1 MRLKTYAIAI
11 GTVLLWACSPSGSG
25 TSNTPAPVDLGQMN
39 PLPAVTAAPFVNP
52 EVFST
57 PVLPISAVACE
68 SDIAWASNDDKV
80 LIRWSG
86 RAAAG
91 QDPKS
96 PNEEDP
102 PTVSILPGS
111 ETAPNLTVERRFAA
125 DGQFG
130 QFATIAS
137 GITRTEDTIQSLKM
151 TEWWNDLS
159 SYVASEKNNQSP
171 EANFAPNEISLT
183 DVYEVFDGNV
193 MAASLWAD
201 QHHEIAI
208 LLGMG
213 YLDTGLANQQQVEYR
228 VSLEIGNTLES
239 LGVTCPITI
248 GEISVLP
255 PDVLT
260 ATSDPTAIMGEDAA
274 PVADIP
280 SDEQWTTRQNY
291 RRQIDQSIYIGW
303 DLSQTPSHTS
313 TYNIYRY
320 PVDQNLDPD
329 NGGVVEDSP
338 INSKPISP
346 GGSLQGGFSP
356 GQWGEEIVN
365 SAVGNYDLN
374 SPIQFDDDSSN
385 TSDGYFYVDDS
396 GPEPEAQ
403 QSQIYCYEITAID
416 LLGVESARSPANNG
430 PENCAAF
437 QDFEPPNAPVGFEAE
452 LVTDQ
457 VRLTWRTV
465 TDAYTYSVFRAE
477 VDAGAPYPTNTND
490 WLTLDVEPG
499 FVDSGG
505 YTYFNDASISDIPT
519 TEQEEK
525 DYWYR
530 VRAWDTALN
539 PSPLSQPVY
548 VFMRDGF
555 PPETPT
561 MEITVADR
569 GDEDS
574 KTYPYDQIDPSGP
587 CIRVAI
593 DGDTDYV
600 QIYRALDDGRMQ
612 LVATIPVEVGDNWV
626 QWCDSISDMPGSVPV
641 TYIAQAHDSDGNY
654 SWSESEEVMVG
665 SESPFDAPAI
675 TSILSEETQPG
686 LVTNSINWNA
696 NMYPDFDV
704 FNVYR
709 FNNDQDVETLISE
722 GNSSP
727 IATVP
732 VAQVQPVGNGYSSG
746 KYKDSGLPVNAT
758 LNSDFYYVVS
768 AERFAGGNLG
778 PADEKMSEPYLA
790 PPGDAGDYLS
800 HALRNVKAAMWCSD
814 HIAAQEGQVNLG
826 VRINWDPEPVAGIVP
841 PSDLK
846 SKQPVIAPTCRQGTE
861 RDWGAHLVFRSRLED
876 SGYVQIAPVI
886 GGAIGSNPANP
897 EHSYYATPD
906 IPINMTGGI
915 EYLDKDAA
923 HGTYW
928 YVVVTTDP
936 STGEP
941 LSVTP
946 PKQIT
951 LDPLADLTDSG
962 FENHDCTPSD
972 PPKLSSMSAPTKLIF
987 GVGERNEATVTVC
1000 KWSFA
1005 KELERGI
1012 ATVDGTGFITFHH
1025 PVNGSE
1031 YQVFVKFEGV
1041 RSKASGNVISGTA
1054 KGSHDP
1060 IFIQGQDRFDY
1071 SVANIVVGVDDAA
1084 PNGSQAD
1091 VELRLHD
1098 SVTIG
1103 ENNAQRRLLALPNTW
1118 IDGSFNFSTTLSLTP
1133 LPAESNEVLPD
1144 DVNWSDGVDYLVLD
1158 ELPIAVLT
1166 DELLVSPTSITLTG
1180 DAIGRYYERF
1190 QARGIRGPIDRIPV
1204 GKRVNSNDAML
1215 QQTVFKVEN
1224 FSLKA
1229 NGLNTDLTSSTG
1241 IISVSSVP
1249 YLMTLGADKL
1259 AIRLEN
1265 SAIVEGAVTGDGT
1278 ISIDYLNDDPEN
1290 LSSLA
1295 GTFESLDIGANGFL
1309 EGDIK
1314 LVNSPATWLG
1324 ENGFAVD
1331 ETFGGTWTTY
1341 IPPIITSGL
1350 PADPQKLDNPRDNDN
1365 SLWDPISV
1373 DPVWIMPGVNAWGDG
1388 QVTWGCLNAVFDA
1401 EVDLY
1406 LRRSGVSHVVKA
1418 LVGGDSISGKL
1429 HGYPVDI
1436 SKAELGFLDS
1446 HIVYSTVGM
1455 SVKVPYPA
1463 NFSFSGTVSGF
1474 DGGCPREITAAAGGT
1489 KITAEHWNLPLLP
1502 STAVFEAPA
1511 PGAEKRL
1518 FLNGGVNLPHDY
1530 DYAGDEVEWV
1540 TMKTRWNPD
1549 GTSGGTRFEQSPMV
1563 LFNGLHYLADVQ
1575 DGVTLSADVDTNGV
1589 KVDSLANHIV
1599 EDGNVHDLEC
1609 LEQNTCPGWI
1619 SYSGALTVPY
1629 FGPLLTDQ
1637 GSEQAVL
1644 HVFTPIEGNGD
1655 EIQCASCASY
1665 IGNSGIRAKQT
1676 WISEAGLE
1684 LDFPLVI
1691 AKRTGDDSGLIMTGT
1706 EHTSVLPFE
1715 NENFEIIRFDS
1726 SVVIDSNNP
1735 GDGFENNSR
1744 IFLGLSS
1751 VPASVRAVAETIG
1764 EVGEESPSATTI
1776 DRWLNRSV
1784 SDEEKN
1790 LDPDDLDLYTGVI
1803 DPDTGDPITV
1813 AGCQGIVPQI
1823 WPDYGD
1829 LSYPDTYE
1837 VINTSAMSPVACLD
1851 IDAIESELDDA
1862 DEDEQQNIERLL
1874 RLGGGVGQALQ
1885 FDSDY
1890 KMQFNLVRGNV
1901 EFTTNDVGGTDFE
1914 RFDLGMRVNI
1924 SEAGSQ
1930 DSEHTFLKTNV
1941 LGFSYTKSGDFT
1953 ILGRDVEADV
1963 FGYKVDS
1970 ADFTLVISTGVGNVG
1985 IQGGL
1990 TYYDGVE
1997 ISTLT
2002 LDDISGVFGFGQSVF
2017 YVGMNGNGTLNLEGT
2032 SASVGA
2038 GLLIGRINGSS
2049 TPVLEDHGFAE
2060 LVNKFPEAG
2069 GPMTGVYVRGLTDV
2083 PIIQNGCT
2091 LSLNVG
2097 GEVEIWF
2104 FTGDETAY
2112 GGSLRGFAYG
2122 EALCVISAR
2131 GDVSLTMFKN
2141 EDDGEDIWNFEG
2153 EGWVAGGAGF
2163 DCDPGTWG
2171 PNWSGRWWGDS
2182 WCYQAGAYAAIFW
2195 NSNDGWDYSLDA
2207 DYE

>member
-1 MRLKTYAIAI
+1 
-11 GTVLLWACSPSGSG
+11 
-25 TSNTPAPVDLGQMN
+25 
-39 PLPAVTAAPFVNP
+39 
-52 EVFST
+52 
-57 PVLPISAVACE
+57 
-68 SDIAWASNDDKV
+68 
-80 LIRWSG
+80 
-86 RAAAG
+86 
-91 QDPKS
+91 
-96 PNEEDP
+96 
-102 PTVSILPGS
+102 
-111 ETAPNLTVERRFAA
+111 
-125 DGQFG
+125 
-130 QFATIAS
+130 
-137 GITRTEDTIQSLKM
+137 
-151 TEWWNDLS
+151 
-159 SYVASEKNNQSP
+159 
-171 EANFAPNEISLT
+171 
-183 DVYEVFDGNV
+183 
-193 MAASLWAD
+193 
-201 QHHEIAI
+201 
-208 LLGMG
+208 
-213 YLDTGLANQQQVEYR
+213 
-228 VSLEIGNTLES
+228 
-239 LGVTCPITI
+239 
-248 GEISVLP
+248 
-255 PDVLT
+255 
-260 ATSDPTAIMGEDAA
+260 
-274 PVADIP
+274 
-280 SDEQWTTRQNY
+280 
-291 RRQIDQSIYIGW
+291 
-303 DLSQTPSHTS
+303 
-313 TYNIYRY
+313 
-320 PVDQNLDPD
+320 
-329 NGGVVEDSP
+329 
-338 INSKPISP
+338 
-346 GGSLQGGFSP
+346 
-356 GQWGEEIVN
+356 
-365 SAVGNYDLN
+365 
-374 SPIQFDDDSSN
+374 
-385 TSDGYFYVDDS
+385 
-396 GPEPEAQ
+396 
-403 QSQIYCYEITAID
+403 
-416 LLGVESARSPANNG
+416 
-430 PENCAAF
+430 
-437 QDFEPPNAPVGFEAE
+437 
-452 LVTDQ
+452 
-457 VRLTWRTV
+457 
-465 TDAYTYSVFRAE
+465 
-477 VDAGAPYPTNTND
+477 
-490 WLTLDVEPG
+490 
-499 FVDSGG
+499 
-505 YTYFNDASISDIPT
+505 
-519 TEQEEK
+519 
-525 DYWYR
+525 
-530 VRAWDTALN
+530 
-539 PSPLSQPVY
+539 
-548 VFMRDGF
+548 
-555 PPETPT
+555 
-561 MEITVADR
+561 
-569 GDEDS
+569 
-574 KTYPYDQIDPSGP
+574 
-587 CIRVAI
+587 
-593 DGDTDYV
+593 
-600 QIYRALDDGRMQ
+600 
-612 LVATIPVEVGDNWV
+612 
-626 QWCDSISDMPGSVPV
+626 
-641 TYIAQAHDSDGNY
+641 
-654 SWSESEEVMVG
+654 
-665 SESPFDAPAI
+665 
-675 TSILSEETQPG
+675 
-686 LVTNSINWNA
+686 
-696 NMYPDFDV
+696 
-704 FNVYR
+704 
-709 FNNDQDVETLISE
+709 
-722 GNSSP
+722 
-727 IATVP
+727 
-732 VAQVQPVGNGYSSG
+732 
-746 KYKDSGLPVNAT
+746 
-758 LNSDFYYVVS
+758 
-768 AERFAGGNLG
+768 
-778 PADEKMSEPYLA
+778 
-790 PPGDAGDYLS
+790 
-800 HALRNVKAAMWCSD
+800 
-814 HIAAQEGQVNLG
+814 
-826 VRINWDPEPVAGIVP
+826 
-841 PSDLK
+841 
-846 SKQPVIAPTCRQGTE
+846 
-861 RDWGAHLVFRSRLED
+861 LED

>member
-1 MRLKTYAIAI
+1 
-11 GTVLLWACSPSGSG
+11 
-25 TSNTPAPVDLGQMN
+25 MN

>member
-1 MRLKTYAIAI
+1 M
-11 GTVLLWACSPSGSG
+11 LLWACSPS
-25 TSNTPAPVDLGQMN
+25 NTPVPVDLGQMD
-39 PLPAVTAAPFVNP
+39 PVPTVPAL
-52 EVFST
+52 
-57 PVLPISAVACE
+57 VLPISGVACE

-96 PNEEDP
+96 PNEEGP

-111 ETAPNLTVERRFAA
+111 ETAPDLTVERRLGAN
-125 DGQFG
+125 G

-137 GITRTEDTIQSLKM
+137 GITRTEDTIQSLKT
-151 TEWWNDLS
+151 TEWWSDLA
-159 SYVASEKNNQSP
+159 SYVADEKTNQFP
-171 EANFAPNEISLT
+171 ETNWAPSEISLA

-201 QHHEIAI
+201 RHHEIAL

-213 YLDTGLANQQQVEYR
+213 YLDSGLANQQQVEYR
-228 VSLEIGNTLES
+228 VSLEIGNNLES

-255 PDVLT
+255 PDTVT
-260 ATSDPTAIMGEDAA
+260 ATSNPVAIMGIDLATGLEVAG
-274 PVADIP
+274 PVGDIP
-280 SDEQWTTRQNY
+280 SDEQWTTQQNY

-303 DLSQTPSHTS
+303 DLSDTSSHTS

-329 NGGVVEDSP
+329 NGVAVEDSP

-374 SPIQFDDDSSN
+374 SPDQSDDENAN

-396 GPEPEAQ
+396 GPAAEVQ

-416 LLGVESARSPANNG
+416 LLGVESAKSPANNG

-437 QDFEPPNAPVGFEAE
+437 QDFEPPNSPVGFEAE
-452 LVTDQ
+452 LVVDQ
-457 VRLTWRTV
+457 VRLKWLTV
-465 TDAYTYSVFRAE
+465 SDAETYSVYRAE
-477 VDAGAPYPTNTND
+477 VDAGAPYPSITND
-490 WLTLDVEPG
+490 WLTLDVDLG
-499 FVDSGG
+499 FVDAGD
-505 YTYFNDASISDIPT
+505 YTSFNDASISDIPS

-530 VRAWDTALN
+530 VRAWDAGSN

-561 MEITVADR
+561 MEITIAER

-574 KTYPYDQIDPSGP
+574 KTSQYDQIDPSGP
-587 CIRVAI
+587 CIRVEI
-593 DGDTDYV
+593 DGDTDFV
-600 QIYRALDDGRMQ
+600 QIYRALDDGSMQ
-612 LVATIPVEVGDNWV
+612 LVATIPVEVGENWV

-654 SWSESEEVMVG
+654 SWSESAEVIVG
-665 SESPFDAPAI
+665 SDAPFDAPAI

-686 LVTNSINWNA
+686 IVRNTVNWNA
-696 NMYPDFDV
+696 DMYPDFDV

-709 FNNDQDVETLISE
+709 FNNDQDVETLILE

-732 VAQVQPVGNGYSSG
+732 VGQVQPVGNGYSSG
-746 KYKDSGLPVNAT
+746 VYKDSGLPVNAT

-778 PADEKMSEPYLA
+778 AAAEKMSEPYLA
-790 PPGDAGDYLS
+790 PPGDAGDYLT

-814 HIAAQEGQVNLG
+814 HIAAQEGEGNSG
-826 VRINWDPEPVAGIVP
+826 VRINWDPEPVTGIVP
-841 PSDLK
+841 PAGLK
-846 SKQPVIAPTCRQGTE
+846 SNQAALEPTCRQGTE
-861 RDWGAHLVFRSRLED
+861 RDWGAHLVFRSRSED

-886 GGAIGSNPANP
+886 GGVIGSNPANP
-897 EHSYYATPD
+897 GHSYYATPD

-915 EYLDKDAA
+915 EYLDKDAV

-951 LDPLADLTDSG
+951 LDPLAELSDSG
-962 FENHDCTPSD
+962 FENYDCKPSD
-972 PPKLSSMSAPTKLIF
+972 PPKLSSMYAPTELIF
-987 GVGERNEATVTVC
+987 GVGEQNESTVTVC
-1000 KWSFA
+1000 NWSLA
-1005 KELERGI
+1005 KELERGV
-1012 ATVDGTGFITFHH
+1012 ATVDGTGFIAFRH
-1025 PVNGSE
+1025 PVNGSQ
-1031 YQVFVKFEGV
+1031 YQVLVTFEGV
-1041 RSKASGNVISGTA
+1041 RSKASGIVISGTA

-1060 IFIQGQDRFDY
+1060 ILIQGQDRFDY
-1071 SVANIVVGVDDAA
+1071 SVANIVASVDDAK

-1103 ENNAQRRLLALPNTW
+1103 ENDVERRLLALPNTW
-1118 IDGSFNFSTTLSLTP
+1118 LDGSFNFSTILSLTP
-1133 LPAESNEVLPD
+1133 LPASSSDILPD

-1166 DELLVSPTSITLTG
+1166 DQLLVSPTSITLPG

-1215 QQTVFKVEN
+1215 QQTVFQVDN

-1241 IISVSSVP
+1241 ITSVSSVP
-1249 YLMTLGADKL
+1249 YLMTLGADQL
-1259 AIRLEN
+1259 AIRVEN

-1278 ISIDYLNDDPEN
+1278 ISIDYLNDDPDN
-1290 LSSLA
+1290 LASLA

-1341 IPPIITSGL
+1341 IPPVITSGL

-1388 QVTWGCLNAVFDA
+1388 QVTWGCLDAVFDA

-1418 LVGGDSISGKL
+1418 LIGGDSISGKL
-1429 HGYPVDI
+1429 HGYPVEI

-1446 HIVYSTVGM
+1446 QIVYSTVGM
-1455 SVKVPYPA
+1455 SVRVPYPA

-1502 STAVFEAPA
+1502 STAVFETPA
-1511 PGAEKRL
+1511 PGVEKHL

-1530 DYAGDEVEWV
+1530 DDAGDEVEWV

-1549 GTSGGTRFEQSPMV
+1549 GTSGGTWFEQSPMV
-1563 LFNGLHYLADVQ
+1563 LFNGLHYLVDVQ
-1575 DGVTLSADVDTNGV
+1575 DGVTLSADFDPTNGV
-1589 KVDSLANHIV
+1589 KIDSLANHIT

-1609 LEQNTCPGWI
+1609 LAQNTCPGWI
-1619 SYSGALTVPY
+1619 SYSGTLTVPY
-1629 FGPLLTDQ
+1629 FGPLMTDQ
-1637 GSEQAVL
+1637 GSEQAIL
-1644 HVFTPIEGNGD
+1644 HVFTPMGDDGD
-1655 EIQCASCASY
+1655 EMQCPSCTGY
-1665 IGNSGIRAKQT
+1665 IGNSGLRAKQT

-1706 EHTSVLPFE
+1706 EHTSVLPLE

-1735 GDGFENNSR
+1735 GAGFENHSR

-1790 LDPDDLDLYTGVI
+1790 LDPEDLDLYTGVI
-1803 DPDTGDPITV
+1803 DPETGDPITV

-1823 WPDYGD
+1823 WPDYEG
-1829 LSYPDTYE
+1829 LSYPDTYG
-1837 VINTSAMSPVACLD
+1837 VINTSASAMSPVACFD

-1862 DEDEQQNIERLL
+1862 DEDEEQNIERLL

-1885 FDSDY
+1885 FDDSDDDSDY

-1930 DSEHTFLKTNV
+1930 DSEHTFLKTNL

-1953 ILGRDVEADV
+1953 ILGRNVKADV
-1963 FGYKVDS
+1963 FGYKVTR
-1970 ADFTLVISTGVGNVG
+1970 ADFTLVISTGAGNVG
-1985 IQGGL
+1985 VQGGL
-1990 TYYDGVE
+1990 TYYDKVE

-2002 LDDISGVFGFGQSVF
+2002 LDDISGVFGFGESVF
-2017 YVGMNGNGTLNLEGT
+2017 YVGMNGNGTLNLEDT

-2083 PIIQNGCT
+2083 PIIQNGCA

-2171 PNWSGRWWGDS
+2171 PTWSGRWWGDS
-2182 WCYQAGAYAAIFW
+2182 WCYQAGAYAAISW

>member
-1 MRLKTYAIAI
+1 M
-11 GTVLLWACSPSGSG
+11 LLWACSPSGQGASE
-25 TSNTPAPVDLGQMN
+25 TPMPVDLGQMG
-39 PLPAVTAAPFVNP
+39 PLPTVPAVPLVDP
-52 EVFST
+52 EV
-57 PVLPISAVACE
+57 VLPIVACK

-111 ETAPNLTVERRFAA
+111 ETAPDLTVERRFGVN
-125 DGQFG
+125 GQFE
-130 QFATIAS
+130 TIAS
-137 GITRTEDTIQSLKM
+137 GIGRTEDTIQSLKT
-151 TEWWNDLS
+151 TEWWNDLA
-159 SYVASEKNNQSP
+159 SYVADEKNNQSP
-171 EANFAPNEISLT
+171 ETNFAPNEISLT
-183 DVYEVFDGNV
+183 DVYEFFDGNV

-201 QHHEIAI
+201 RYHEIAL

-213 YLDTGLANQQQVEYR
+213 HLDSGLANQQQVEYR
-228 VSLEIGNTLES
+228 VSLEIGNNLES
-239 LGVTCPITI
+239 LGVTCPITV

-255 PDVLT
+255 PDTVT
-260 ATSDPTAIMGEDAA
+260 ATSNPGAIMGIDDD
-274 PVADIP
+274 PFPDIP
-280 SDEQWTTRQNY
+280 SDEQWTTQQNY

-303 DLSQTPSHTS
+303 DLSEASSHTS

-329 NGGVVEDSP
+329 NGVAVEDSP

-356 GQWGEEIVN
+356 GQWEEGIVN

-374 SPIQFDDDSSN
+374 SPDQSDDKNPN

-396 GPEPEAQ
+396 GPAAEVE

-416 LLGVESARSPANNG
+416 LLGVESSKSPANNG

-437 QDFEPPNAPVGFEAE
+437 QDFEPPNSPVGFEAE
-452 LVTDQ
+452 LVVDQ
-457 VRLTWRTV
+457 VRLKWLTV
-465 TDAYTYSVFRAE
+465 SDAETYSVYRAE
-477 VDAGAPYPTNTND
+477 VDAGAPYPRKTID
-490 WLTLDVEPG
+490 WLTLEVDPG
-499 FVDSGG
+499 FVDAGD
-505 YTYFNDASISDIPT
+505 YTSFNDASISDIPA

-530 VRAWDTALN
+530 VRAWDAGIN

-561 MEITVADR
+561 MEITVAER

-574 KTYPYDQIDPSGP
+574 KTSQYDQIDPSGP
-587 CIRVAI
+587 CIRVEI

-600 QIYRALDDGRMQ
+600 QIYRALDDGSMQ
-612 LVATIPVEVGDNWV
+612 LVATIPVEVGENWV
-626 QWCDSISDMPGSVPV
+626 HWCDSISDMPGSVPV

-654 SWSESEEVMVG
+654 SWSESAEVIVG
-665 SESPFDAPAI
+665 SEALFEAPAI

-686 LVTNSINWNA
+686 IVRNTVNWNA
-696 NMYPDFDV
+696 DMYPDFDV

-709 FNNDQDVETLISE
+709 FNNDQDVETLILE

-732 VAQVQPVGNGYSSG
+732 AGQVQPVGNGYSSG
-746 KYKDSGLPVNAT
+746 VYKDSGLPVNAT

-778 PADEKMSEPYLA
+778 AAAEKMSEPYLA
-790 PPGDAGDYLS
+790 PPGDAGDYLT
-800 HALRNVKAAMWCSD
+800 HALRNVKAAMWCSE
-814 HIAAQEGQVNLG
+814 HIAAQEGEGNSG
-826 VRINWDPEPVAGIVP
+826 VRINWDPEPVTGIVP
-841 PSDLK
+841 PAGLK
-846 SKQPVIAPTCRQGTE
+846 SNQAALEPTCRQGTE
-861 RDWGAHLVFRSRLED
+861 RDWGAHLVFRSRSED

-886 GGAIGSNPANP
+886 GGSIGSNPANP

-906 IPINMTGGI
+906 VPINLTGGI

-941 LSVTP
+941 VSVTP

-951 LDPLADLTDSG
+951 LGPLAELADSG
-962 FENHDCTPSD
+962 FKNYECQPND
-972 PPKLSSMSAPTKLIF
+972 PPRLTSMFAPTELIF
-987 GVGERNEATVTVC
+987 GSGEQNESTVTVC
-1000 KWSFA
+1000 KWTLA

-1012 ATVDGTGFITFHH
+1012 ATVDGTGFVTFRH
-1025 PVNGSE
+1025 PVDGSE
-1031 YQVFVKFEGV
+1031 YRVLVTFEGV
-1041 RSKASGNVISGTA
+1041 RSKASGIVLSGTA

-1060 IFIQGQDRFDY
+1060 VLIKGQDRFDY
-1071 SVANIVVGVDDAA
+1071 SVANIVVSVDDVV

-1091 VELRLHD
+1091 VELRLHE

-1103 ENNAQRRLLALPNTW
+1103 ENNVQRRLLALPNTW
-1118 IDGSFNFSTTLSLTP
+1118 LDGTFNFSTILSLTP
-1133 LPAESNEVLPD
+1133 LPAGSNEILPG
-1144 DVNWSDGVDYLVLD
+1144 DVNWSDGIDYFVLD
-1158 ELPIAVLT
+1158 QLPIAVLT
-1166 DELLVSPTSITLTG
+1166 DQLLVSPTSITLPG

-1204 GKRVNSNDAML
+1204 GKRVNSNDALL
-1215 QQTVFKVEN
+1215 QQTVFNVEN

-1241 IISVSSVP
+1241 ITSVSSVP
-1249 YLMTLGADKL
+1249 YLMTLAADQV
-1259 AIRLEN
+1259 AIRMEN
-1265 SAIVEGAVTGDGT
+1265 SVIVEGAVTGDGT
-1278 ISIDYLNDDPEN
+1278 ISIDYLNDDPDN
-1290 LSSLA
+1290 LASLA

-1309 EGDIK
+1309 NGDIK
-1314 LVNSPATWLG
+1314 LVNSPVTWLG
-1324 ENGFAVD
+1324 ENGFTVD
-1331 ETFGGTWTTY
+1331 ETFGGAWTAY
-1341 IPPIITSGL
+1341 IPPLITSGL

-1365 SLWDPISV
+1365 SLWDPIAV

-1388 QVTWGCLNAVFDA
+1388 EVTWNCLGAVFDA

-1406 LRRSGVSHVVKA
+1406 LRRSGISHVVTA
-1418 LVGGDSISGKL
+1418 SIAGDSISGKL
-1429 HGYPVDI
+1429 YGYPVEI

-1455 SVKVPYPA
+1455 SLRVPYPA

-1474 DGGCPREITAAAGGT
+1474 DGACPREITAAAGGT
-1489 KITAEHWNLPLLP
+1489 KITADHWNLPLLP

-1511 PGAEKRL
+1511 PGVTKHL

-1530 DYAGDEVEWV
+1530 DDAGDEVEWV
-1540 TMKTRWNPD
+1540 SMKTRWNPD
-1549 GTSGGTRFEQSPMV
+1549 GTSGGTWFKQSPMV
-1563 LFNGLHYLADVQ
+1563 LFNGLHYLVDVQ
-1575 DGVTLSADVDTNGV
+1575 DGVTLSTDVQTNGE
-1589 KVDSLANHIV
+1589 KIDFLANHIA
-1599 EDGNVHDLEC
+1599 EHGNVHDLEC
-1609 LEQNTCPGWI
+1609 LDENACPGWI
-1619 SYSGALTVPY
+1619 SYSGTLTVPY

-1637 GSEQAVL
+1637 GSEQVIL
-1644 HVFTPIEGNGD
+1644 HVFTPIEDDGN
-1655 EIQCASCASY
+1655 EMQCASCTGY
-1665 IGNSGIRAKQT
+1665 IGNSGVRAKQT
-1676 WISEAGLE
+1676 WISDAGLE

-1691 AKRTGDDSGLIMTGT
+1691 AKRTDDGSGFIMTGT
-1706 EHTSVLPFE
+1706 EHTSVLPLE
-1715 NENFEIIRFDS
+1715 NENSEIIRFDS
-1726 SVVIDSNNP
+1726 SVVIDSNNS
-1735 GDGFENNSR
+1735 GAGFENHSR

-1751 VPASVRAVAETIG
+1751 VPASVRAIAETID
-1764 EVGEESPSATTI
+1764 EVGEESPSETTI

-1790 LDPDDLDLYTGVI
+1790 LDPGDLDLYTGVI
-1803 DPDTGDPITV
+1803 DPETGDPTTV
-1813 AGCQGIVPQI
+1813 AGCQGIIPQI
-1823 WPDYGD
+1823 WPDYGE
-1829 LSYPDTYE
+1829 LKYPDTYE
-1837 VINTSAMSPVACLD
+1837 VINTAAMNLVPVACFD
-1851 IDAIESELDDA
+1851 IDAVESALDDA
-1862 DEDEQQNIERLL
+1862 DENGTQNIERLL

-1885 FDSDY
+1885 FGTDSPPPPY

-1901 EFTTNDVGGTDFE
+1901 EFTTNEVGGTDFE

-1924 SEAGSQ
+1924 SEAESQ
-1930 DSEHTFLKTNV
+1930 DSEHTFLKTNL

-1953 ILGRDVEADV
+1953 ILGQNVKADV
-1963 FGYKVDS
+1963 FGYKITR
-1970 ADFTLVISTGVGNVG
+1970 ADFTLVISTGAGNVG
-1985 IQGGL
+1985 VQGGL
-1990 TYYDGVE
+1990 TYYDGVD

-2002 LDDISGVFGFGQSVF
+2002 LDDISGVFGFGESVF
-2017 YVGMNGNGTLNLEGT
+2017 YVGMNGNGTLNLQDT
-2032 SASVGA
+2032 TASVGA
-2038 GLLIGRINGSS
+2038 GLLIGRINQSS
-2049 TPVLEDHGFAE
+2049 KPLLQDHGFAE
-2060 LVNKFPEAG
+2060 LIDKFPEAG
-2069 GPMTGVYVRGLTDV
+2069 GPMTGVYIRGLTDV
-2083 PIIQNGCT
+2083 PIIQDGCA

-2097 GEVEIWF
+2097 GEVEVWF
-2104 FTGDETAY
+2104 FTGEQTAY

-2131 GDVSLTMFKN
+2131 GDVSLSMSKSGVN
-2141 EDDGEDIWNFEG
+2141 NQGEDIWEFDG

-2171 PNWSGRWWGDS
+2171 PNWSGRWWNDD
-2182 WCYQAGAYAAIFW
+2182 WCYQAGAYAAISW
-2195 NSNDGWDYSLDA
+2195 NSDEGWDYSLDA